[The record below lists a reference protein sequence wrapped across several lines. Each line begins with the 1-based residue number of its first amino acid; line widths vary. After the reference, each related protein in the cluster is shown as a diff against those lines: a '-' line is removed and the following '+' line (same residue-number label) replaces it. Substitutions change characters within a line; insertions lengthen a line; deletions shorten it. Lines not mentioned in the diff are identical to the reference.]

1 MKQVNALKDLPS
13 SQKMQY
19 CTCEISTSKMLL
31 HATQPCIIK
40 VGTQVD
46 YWVHFQSN
54 RNWTLTLKPDS
65 TLQ

>member
-54 RNWTLTLKPDS
+54 RN
-65 TLQ
+65 